1 MGDVTPETTGETT
14 GLSDERRNE
23 LIENLARRIEGMGMT
38 SAAILM
44 LEAHK
49 PLSFLGSQAIL
60 FLQPLLSFAFDPR
73 TSQEYAELLEQRDNV
88 ELLIRRLER
97 QGENSAQSAA

>member
-1 MGDVTPETTGETT
+1 MHDTQADAAD
-14 GLSDERRNE
+14 LSDERRDV
-23 LIENLARRIEGMGMT
+23 LIERLAQRVEAMGLT

-49 PLSFLGSQAIL
+49 PLSFIGSQAIL
-60 FLQPLLSFAFDPR
+60 ILQPLLSFAVDSQ
-73 TSQEYAELLEQRDNV
+73 TSREYSQLLEQRANV

-97 QGENSAQSAA
+97 QGDKSARSAA